1 MLGKNKT
8 INLLYDMN
16 PHASPV
22 YVAGCYGSE
31 WPQCRMARTTSYE
44 TEWRLLTH
52 SGLTHSGLTGLRFLR
67 GHSGLR
73 PRLAGQPT
81 C

>member
-8 INLLYDMN
+8 INLLYGMN
-16 PHASPV
+16 PHASLV

-31 WPQCRMARTTSYE
+31 WPQCRMVRITSYE
-44 TEWRLLTH
+44 TKWRL
-52 SGLTHSGLTGLRFLR
+52 LTHSGLTGLRFLR

>member
-8 INLLYDMN
+8 INLLYGMN

-22 YVAGCYGSE
+22 YVAGCYDSE
-31 WPQCRMARTTSYE
+31 WPQCRMGRTISYE
-44 TEWRLLTH
+44 TKWRLLTH
-52 SGLTHSGLTGLRFLR
+52 SGQLTGLRFLR
-67 GHSGLR
+67 GHSGLS
-73 PRLAGQPT
+73 PRLAGRQA